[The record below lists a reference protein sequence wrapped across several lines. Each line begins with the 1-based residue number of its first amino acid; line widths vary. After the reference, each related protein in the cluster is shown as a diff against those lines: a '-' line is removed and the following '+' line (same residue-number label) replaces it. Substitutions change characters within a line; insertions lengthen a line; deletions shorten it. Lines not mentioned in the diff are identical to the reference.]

1 MYLEPAAMIKLHRHP
16 KGEQLLCTFLTI
28 PHKAHFTGSLLMSLG
43 HLVAVCVRE
52 TLGKSCIY
60 TYCRL
65 PCILIQYPQ
74 TMEPK
79 AKRSKLAGQ
88 FHTNQCPRDVEQ
100 VYCNFLIFIVA
111 ESPF

>member
-1 MYLEPAAMIKLHRHP
+1 MIKLRRHP
-16 KGEQLLCTFLTI
+16 KGEQLFCTFLTR
-28 PHKAHFTGSLLMSLG
+28 PHNAHFTGSLLMSLG

-60 TYCRL
+60 TYCRP
-65 PCILIQYPQ
+65 PCINPVINPVP
-74 TMEPK
+74 TNNG

-111 ESPF
+111 DSPF

>member
-1 MYLEPAAMIKLHRHP
+1 
-16 KGEQLLCTFLTI
+16 
-28 PHKAHFTGSLLMSLG
+28 MSLG

-52 TLGKSCIY
+52 TLGKSCIS
-60 TYCRL
+60 RP